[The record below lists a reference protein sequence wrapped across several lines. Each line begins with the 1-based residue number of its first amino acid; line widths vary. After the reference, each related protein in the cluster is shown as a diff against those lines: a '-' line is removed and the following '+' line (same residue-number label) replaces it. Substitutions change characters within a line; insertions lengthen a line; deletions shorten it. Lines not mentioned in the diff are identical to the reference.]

1 MQRLQ
6 VWWYKNIMGLK
17 DYIFVTGASG
27 IGKTTLAQGLLAH
40 YKTTFIEQNMIP
52 EFISRDGIESMTGE
66 LEELTCWENMVA
78 MLKCF
83 HKLGYKG
90 IIVTDMD
97 DLRTADI
104 PIVFKGSNYITIKLV
119 SSDLEQIREQMKNRP
134 NNGLIDY
141 ELQQKT
147 NDKNLKR
154 DPLVNEVEID
164 VSGKSIEEVLN
175 EAIEIIDTTE
185 SLLDYEYVKP
195 PKELFYSWVF
205 ANGLR

>member
-1 MQRLQ
+1 
-6 VWWYKNIMGLK
+6 MGLK

-27 IGKTTLAQGLLAH
+27 IGKTTLAQRLLAH

>member
-1 MQRLQ
+1 M
-6 VWWYKNIMGLK
+6 WYKNIMGLK

-119 SSDLEQIREQMKNRP
+119 SSDLEQIREKMKNRP

>member
-1 MQRLQ
+1 
-6 VWWYKNIMGLK
+6 MGLK

-141 ELQQKT
+141 ELPQKT

>member
-1 MQRLQ
+1 
-6 VWWYKNIMGLK
+6 MGLK

-147 NDKNLKR
+147 NDKKR
-154 DPLVNEVEID
+154 
-164 VSGKSIEEVLN
+164 K
-175 EAIEIIDTTE
+175 AIC
-185 SLLDYEYVKP
+185 S
-195 PKELFYSWVF
+195 
-205 ANGLR
+205 

>member
-1 MQRLQ
+1 
-6 VWWYKNIMGLK
+6 MGLK
-17 DYIFVTGASG
+17 DYLFVTGASG

-154 DPLVNEVEID
+154 DPLDNEVEID

>member
-1 MQRLQ
+1 M
-6 VWWYKNIMGLK
+6 K
-17 DYIFVTGASG
+17 DYIFITGASG

-40 YKTTFIEQNMIP
+40 YKTTCIEQNMIP
-52 EFISRDGIESMTGE
+52 EFLSRDGIEPMTGE
-66 LEELTCWENMVA
+66 LEEYTCWENQVA

-83 HKLGYKG
+83 HRLGYKN
-90 IIVTDMD
+90 IIATDMD

-141 ELQQKT
+141 ELQEKM

-154 DPLVNEVEID
+154 APLVNEVEID
-164 VSGKSIEEVLN
+164 VAGKSIEEVLS

-185 SLLDYEYVKP
+185 TVLEYEYEKP
-195 PKELFYSWVF
+195 AKEMFYSWVF
-205 ANGLR
+205 GNGLR

>member
-1 MQRLQ
+1 
-6 VWWYKNIMGLK
+6 MGLK

-27 IGKTTLAQGLLAH
+27 IGKTTLANGLLEH
-40 YKTTFIEQNMIP
+40 YKTTCIEQPMIP
-52 EFISRDGIESMTGE
+52 EFISRDGIEPMTGE
-66 LEELTCWENMVA
+66 LEELTCWENQVA

-83 HKLGYKG
+83 HKLGYKN
-90 IIVTDMD
+90 IIASDID

-104 PIVFKGSNYITIKLV
+104 PIVFKGTNYITIKLV
-119 SSDLEQIREQMKNRP
+119 STDLEQIHEQMKNRP

-141 ELQQKT
+141 ELQQKM
-147 NDKNLKR
+147 NEKNLKR
-154 DPLVNEVEID
+154 GTLVNEVELN
-164 VSGKSIEEVLN
+164 VAGKTAEQVLE
-175 EAIEIIDTTE
+175 EAIKIIDTRE

>member
-1 MQRLQ
+1 M
-6 VWWYKNIMGLK
+6 KLK

-27 IGKTTLAQGLLAH
+27 IGKTTLANGLLAH
-40 YKTTFIEQNMIP
+40 YKTTYIEQNMIP
-52 EFISRDGIESMTGE
+52 EFISRDGAEPMTGE

-83 HKLGYKG
+83 HELGYRN
-90 IIVTDMD
+90 IIGSDID

-104 PIVFKGSNYITIKLV
+104 PIVFKGSNFITIKLV
-119 SSDLEQIREQMKNRP
+119 SRDLEQIREQMKNRQEG
-134 NNGLIDY
+134 GLIDY
-141 ELQQKT
+141 ELQKKT

-154 DPLVNEVEID
+154 KPLINEVEID
-164 VSGKSIEEVLN
+164 VAGKTIEEVLN
-175 EAIEIIDTTE
+175 EAIEIIDTRE
-185 SLLDYEYVKP
+185 SILDYEYVKP